1 MLIYNSI
8 GQARNTETE
17 RPCHSECVTG
27 LQSRVSGGSI
37 NLWTKLPNPEVSKG
51 KSKWF
56 KIQKLDSD
64 CGNVFSNFCFDEDS
78 EFWPTDYGPTM
89 TCCVC
94 FDGGVR
100 VIP

>member
-37 NLWTKLPNPEVSKG
+37 NLWTKLPNPEVSKWG
-51 KSKWF
+51 KANGSRFRNWTQIVGMCSVISVLTKTVSF
-56 KIQKLDSD
+56 
-64 CGNVFSNFCFDEDS
+64 
-78 EFWPTDYGPTM
+78 GPQTM
-89 TCCVC
+89 VL
-94 FDGGVR
+94 R
-100 VIP
+100 